1 MSTCSN
7 PPPQL
12 LYTRSLSQTI
22 SHRFQIHFRRGKKNK
37 IIGPVLSK
45 MYPRRRSA
53 RLVVKTTKQVVKETV
68 EVSVVQRKKRKN
80 VKNDDEQ
87 QEPRR
92 STTSI
97 ETEEVNQTQ
106 KVEASVDKKPTKII
120 AIESQ
125 EESETPNVEQ
135 DKEPVKDVALETPQE
150 NEGATP
156 IVEEDKELE
165 ETSTDP
171 VDKEPVKDIA
181 MESQQEQEESETQN
195 FEEDSEPKE
204 TPMTP
209 ERKQE
214 NQPSKGEEEK
224 SDDVK
229 QTQIEEKSKN
239 RKRKRKSREGGER
252 YKRYVYR
259 VLKQV
264 HPELGMSAKAMIVL
278 NNYMNDMFERL
289 ADEAA
294 KLTMYTARK
303 TLSSREI
310 QAAVKLVL
318 PGELGKHAMAEGTKA
333 VSNYLSK
340 NAGGSK
346 TS

>member
-1 MSTCSN
+1 ME
-7 PPPQL
+7 P
-12 LYTRSLSQTI
+12 
-22 SHRFQIHFRRGKKNK
+22 K
-37 IIGPVLSK
+37 
-45 MYPRRRSA
+45 RRSA
-53 RLVVKTTKQVVKETV
+53 RLVVKTTKEVVKETV
-68 EVSVVQRKKRKN
+68 EVSVVRRRKRGN
-80 VKNDDEQ
+80 VKKDDELK
-87 QEPRR
+87 EPRR

-97 ETEEVNQTQ
+97 ETEEEINQTQ
-106 KVEASVDKKPTKII
+106 KVEASVDKKPTKVI

-135 DKEPVKDVALETPQE
+135 DKEPVKDVAMETPQE

-156 IVEEDKELE
+156 IVEKDKEPE

-181 MESQQEQEESETQN
+181 MESQQEQEESETEN
-195 FEEDSEPKE
+195 FEEDREPKE

-229 QTQIEEKSKN
+229 QTQRGEKSKN
-239 RKRKRKSREGGER
+239 RKRKRKNREGGEG

-264 HPELGMSAKAMIVL
+264 HPEVGMSAKAMIVL

-346 TS
+346 KS